1 VEVLIAG
8 SAGTEQS
15 PRLSIVIPAY
25 NEERRLGPTLHRLHE
40 YLSTQEYHWEIV
52 VVSNGSTDDTA
63 GLVRRCADEVPNLRL
78 IDLPERGKGIASR
91 SGALQSSGEIIFLCD
106 ADLSM
111 PPHSLAAFLDVIET
125 ADIVV
130 GSREAAGSKRYSE
143 PWHRHFMG
151 RVFNR
156 LVQIVAVKGIEDTQ
170 CGFKA
175 LRHQAA
181 YDLFTQQRLNGFA
194 FDVELLYLARKYGY
208 RVEELGIEWYFD
220 DDTRV
225 RPGIDT
231 LGMVK
236 ELLMIRIRD
245 SFGGYRA
252 RATSPA
258 TGRGDIGG

>member
-1 VEVLIAG
+1 VLIAG
-8 SAGTEQS
+8 SAGAERS

-25 NEERRLGPTLHRLHE
+25 NEERRLGLTLHRLHE
-40 YLSTQEYHWEIV
+40 YLSTQDYCWEIV
-52 VVSNGSTDDTA
+52 VVSNGCTDDTA
-63 GLVRRCADEVPNLRL
+63 GLVNRLADEVPNLRL

-91 SGALQSSGEIIFLCD
+91 AGATQSSGEIIFLCD

-143 PWHRHFMG
+143 PWLRHFMG
-151 RVFNR
+151 RVFNW
-156 LVQIVAVKGIEDTQ
+156 LVQTIAVKGIEDTQ

-181 YDLFTQQRLNGFA
+181 HDLFTQQRLNGFA

-208 RVEELGIEWYFD
+208 RIEELGIEWYFD

-245 SFGGYRA
+245 SFGGYRP
-252 RATSPA
+252 RSTSPA